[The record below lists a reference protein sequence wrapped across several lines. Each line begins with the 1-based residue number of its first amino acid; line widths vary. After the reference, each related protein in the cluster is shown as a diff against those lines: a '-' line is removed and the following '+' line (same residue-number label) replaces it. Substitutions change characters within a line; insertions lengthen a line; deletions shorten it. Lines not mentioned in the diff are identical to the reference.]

1 MTASL
6 VATPNVPY
14 PVPAD
19 LPISFATRGLSAA
32 RHSVLAWILA
42 DDETHVPK
50 HTKHAKHSPHARS
63 TLVRLLDPIDAYS
76 RQLKARL
83 GNLANTVSA
92 YDDRISVLE
101 EQACAEGYFLN
112 SGSKETFQDFF
123 RNNPL
128 IRLGYLVLL
137 ENGNLRA
144 VWKGRNASHIGLQF
158 LEDGHIQYVLFKQR
172 HPDLPVSRA
181 FGRDTPSG
189 IVQQISA
196 LQLGEI
202 LYP

>member
-6 VATPNVPY
+6 VATPNVRY
-14 PVPAD
+14 LILAD
-19 LPISFATRGLSAA
+19 LPNSFATRGLSSAM
-32 RHSVLAWILA
+32 HSVLDWIPA
-42 DDETHVPK
+42 DDESHVPK

-123 RNNPL
+123 RKNPL

-144 VWKGRNASHIGLQF
+144 VWKGHNASHIGLQF
-158 LEDGHIQYVLFKQR
+158 LENGHIQYVLFKQR